1 MREMSEGERRAFLL
15 EGTRT
20 GKLGVTRIDGSP
32 YVLPVWFLLDGDDV
46 IFTTGAETVRGRA
59 LRRDG
64 RVSMLVDEERPPYG
78 FVRVDGHAVIDED
91 LDELRRW
98 ARALGA
104 RYMGEDVA
112 DRFAER
118 NAVPGE
124 LLVRIVPDR
133 IAAQADVA
141 GW

>member
-1 MREMSEGERRAFLL
+1 MREMSAEERRAFLL

-20 GKLGVTRIDGSP
+20 GKLAVTRLDGSP

-46 IFTTGAETVRGRA
+46 IFNTHGDTVRGRA

-64 RVSMLVDEERPPYG
+64 RASMLVDEERPPYS
-78 FVRVDGHAVIDED
+78 FVRIDGRAQISQD
-91 LDELRRW
+91 LTEMRRW

-112 DRFAER
+112 DRYGER

-124 LLVRIVPDR
+124 LLVRLVPDR
-133 IAAQADVA
+133 IVAQADVSD
-141 GW
+141 

>member
-1 MREMSEGERRAFLL
+1 MRQMSAEERRAFLL

-20 GKLGVTRIDGSP
+20 GKLAVTRLDGSP
-32 YVLPVWFLLDGDDV
+32 YVLPVWFLLDGDHV
-46 IFTTGAETVRGRA
+46 IFNTHGDTVRGRA

-64 RVSMLVDEERPPYG
+64 RASMLVDEERPPYS
-78 FVRVDGHAVIDED
+78 FVRIDGRAQISED
-91 LDELRRW
+91 LTEMRRW

-112 DRFAER
+112 DRYGER

-124 LLVRIVPDR
+124 LLVRLVPDR
-133 IAAQADVA
+133 IVAQADVSD
-141 GW
+141 

>member
-1 MREMSEGERRAFLL
+1 MREMSDEERRAFLL

-20 GKLGVTRIDGSP
+20 GKLAVTRLDGSP

-46 IFTTGAETVRGRA
+46 IFNTHGHTVRGRA

-64 RVSMLVDEERPPYG
+64 RASMVVDEERPPYS
-78 FVRVDGHAVIDED
+78 FVRIDGRAQISED
-91 LDELRRW
+91 LTEMRRW

-112 DRFAER
+112 DRYGER

-124 LLVRIVPDR
+124 LLVRLVPDR
-133 IAAQADVA
+133 IVAQADVSD
-141 GW
+141 

>member
-1 MREMSEGERRAFLL
+1 MREMGDEKRRAFLL

-20 GKLGVTRIDGSP
+20 GRLAVTRRDGSP

-46 IFTTGAETVRGRA
+46 IFMTGADTVRGRA

-64 RVSMLVDEERPPYG
+64 RASMLVDEERPPYA
-78 FVRVDGHAVIDED
+78 FVRIDGRAQISED
-91 LDELRRW
+91 LGEMRRW

-104 RYMGEDVA
+104 RYMGEEVA

-124 LLVRIVPDR
+124 LLVRIVPHR
-133 IAAQADVA
+133 ISAQTDISA
-141 GW
+141 

>member
-1 MREMSEGERRAFLL
+1 MREMSAEERRAFLL

-20 GKLGVTRIDGSP
+20 GKLAVTRLDGSP

-46 IFTTGAETVRGRA
+46 IFNTHGDTVRGRA

-64 RVSMLVDEERPPYG
+64 RASMLVDEEQPPYS
-78 FVRVDGHAVIDED
+78 FVRIDGRAQISED
-91 LDELRRW
+91 LTEMRRW

-112 DRFAER
+112 DRYGER

-124 LLVRIVPDR
+124 LLVRLVPDR
-133 IAAQADVA
+133 IVAQADVSD
-141 GW
+141 